1 MAEQRTYVLKS
12 NRSWTLGDATQVMGI
27 LNLTPDSFSDGGQ
40 WFNLDRALAHVT
52 EMEEAGGGRG

>member
-40 WFNLDRALAHVT
+40 WFNLDRALV
-52 EMEEAGGGRG
+52 